1 MDRPFKAQ
9 SATRG
14 APVVDLE
21 NHKAVFGQ
29 HLRAQVDRLRPAVV
43 DHLRS
48 RATIDRHDHRR
59 VAGSRWP
66 VDRCVELDAVA
77 RPKSMEFR
85 RPKIEI
91 DRTRGMD
98 HVPEFAVDA
107 ANGNAGRMVT
117 VIPDVDEAGEIGRDL
132 DTVDAG
138 LLRQPLRFAAVQCH
152 AEQVSFE
159 GRVPPPDEVELASLG
174 VERHRGFGGPVA
186 VGELPDEPS
195 IRRI

>member
-1 MDRPFKAQ
+1 GVGTTQDREGRPGRAALKALGLERQHNRLHAPAIAPSVNPNARDIRKTLRAEPAHPFDLVADLNLAQAAMDRPLKAQ

-29 HLRAQVDRLRPAVV
+29 HLRAQVDRLRPTVV

-59 VAGSRWP
+59 IAGSRWP
-66 VDRCVELDAVA
+66 VDRRVELDAVA
-77 RPKSMEFR
+77 RPKSMELR

-98 HVPEFAVDA
+98 HVPEFAVGA
-107 ANGNAGRMVT
+107 ANGNAGRMV
-117 VIPDVDEAGEIGRDL
+117 
-132 DTVDAG
+132 
-138 LLRQPLRFAAVQCH
+138 AV
-152 AEQVSFE
+152 
-159 GRVPPPDEVELASLG
+159 
-174 VERHRGFGGPVA
+174 
-186 VGELPDEPS
+186 
-195 IRRI
+195 